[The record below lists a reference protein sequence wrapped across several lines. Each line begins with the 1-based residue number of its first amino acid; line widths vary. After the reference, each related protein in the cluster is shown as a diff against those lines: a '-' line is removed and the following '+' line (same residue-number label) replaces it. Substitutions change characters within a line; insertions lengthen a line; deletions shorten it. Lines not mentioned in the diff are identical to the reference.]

1 GDFDPT
7 LVPLWL
13 NHDQEARTVPV
24 IDGLVMSSNQFVR
37 AAWVDLLVK
46 LPLDGAR
53 TMSFRG
59 HTVQTVDARSLVG
72 HVVGL
77 WSQQGALNPVIG
89 FALIRLA
96 TPELVWNP
104 ACYYSVRIEFH
115 GDAWAEGAV
124 MKELIDFSSVQY

>member
-1 GDFDPT
+1 M
-7 LVPLWL
+7 
-13 NHDQEARTVPV
+13 PV

-72 HVVGL
+72 HVVGFR
-77 WSQQGALNPVIG
+77 SRQRALNPVIG
-89 FALIRLA
+89 FALIRLS
-96 TPELVWNP
+96 T
-104 ACYYSVRIEFH
+104 
-115 GDAWAEGAV
+115 
-124 MKELIDFSSVQY
+124 LIGNSLRRAGLESGLLLPSAYRVSRTCVG

>member
-1 GDFDPT
+1 MDSEFDNTRALSPK
-7 LVPLWL
+7 
-13 NHDQEARTVPV
+13 HKQEARTVPV

-72 HVVGL
+72 HVVGF
-77 WSQQGALNPVIG
+77 WSQQRALNPVR
-89 FALIRLA
+89 ALC
-96 TPELVWNP
+96 
-104 ACYYSVRIEFH
+104 CYGS
-115 GDAWAEGAV
+115 AP
-124 MKELIDFSSVQY
+124 

>member
-1 GDFDPT
+1 M
-7 LVPLWL
+7 
-13 NHDQEARTVPV
+13 PV

-72 HVVGL
+72 HVVGFR
-77 WSQQGALNPVIG
+77 SQHRALNPVTALVLIALGTLIG
-89 FALIRLA
+89 NSLRRTALESGLLLPSTYRVSR
-96 TPELVWNP
+96 TCV
-104 ACYYSVRIEFH
+104 
-115 GDAWAEGAV
+115 G
-124 MKELIDFSSVQY
+124 